1 MPKATFEAT
10 LKPSGRG
17 GGGHLVEVPAEV
29 VAKLGGAGRITVEAS
44 FNRVPYRGSIVRMG
58 GVSILGV
65 LKAIM
70 KQAGVHAGDTLL
82 VVVEN
87 DEEPREV
94 EVPDELAKAL
104 RRNRAVRE
112 IFDSLS
118 FSHRR
123 EYVQS
128 ITEAKRPETRARRV
142 DRTIETLEERAAEN
156 ARRERDR
163 GG

>member
-1 MPKATFEAT
+1 
-10 LKPSGRG
+10 
-17 GGGHLVEVPAEV
+17 
-29 VAKLGGAGRITVEAS
+29 
-44 FNRVPYRGSIVRMG
+44 
-58 GVSILGV
+58 
-65 LKAIM
+65 
-70 KQAGVHAGDTLL
+70 
-82 VVVEN
+82 
-87 DEEPREV
+87 
-94 EVPDELAKAL
+94 LAKAL
-104 RRNRAVRE
+104 RRNHAARE

-128 ITEAKRPETRARRV
+128 ITEAKRPEIRARRV